1 MSKRETVYQLQT
13 SRDHGRTWTT
23 AEYLFRD
30 KDACIQ
36 NGEAARGYAALCGIT
51 HRRGITFTEEL
62 AHPLILALFPA
73 ITNAHHNK

>member
-23 AEYLFRD
+23 AEYLFRG

-51 HRRGITFTEEL
+51 HRRVIAVTTKVVKQWEGMEG
-62 AHPLILALFPA
+62 
-73 ITNAHHNK
+73 